1 MQLSTATH
9 WAFSFT
15 GKLLQVNTSA
25 KEQFFFEAPRGKRQ
39 TIPATEVS
47 RERGH
52 WLLCCQ
58 STSPPKKH
66 ETRFDRGSGSG
77 LGRFNTEWHAH
88 ILREAQGQRCCS
100 VASCHSLSYLCSF
113 VSGHAD
119 GWNPAFL
126 SVLSCAIYHS
136 IVNGRLE
143 RCVAL
148 FLASLY
154 SFYQGIV
161 FLK

>member
-1 MQLSTATH
+1 MKFKSLCLTR

-58 STSPPKKH
+58 STSPPNKR
-66 ETRFDRGSGSG
+66 ETRFDRGSGRVFWVPLSTTCTRLKG
-77 LGRFNTEWHAH
+77 GIGSETLLSSIMSEPPLALL
-88 ILREAQGQRCCS
+88 ICLR
-100 VASCHSLSYLCSF
+100 SCWWMIPRIP
-113 VSGHAD
+113 D
-119 GWNPAFL
+119 P
-126 SVLSCAIYHS
+126 VLSCAIYHS
-136 IVNGRLE
+136 IVNRWLE

-148 FLASLY
+148 FH
-154 SFYQGIV
+154 FYFQV
-161 FLK
+161 FNW